1 MASQEAGLSLM
12 FCRWPLPI
20 SAVRQPAPLSRSA
33 KVTESVGKGTPFILT
48 PAAEGM
54 RLVIMAA
61 RLGMHTGEATKQ
73 RSNTRPRRASA
84 SMCGVRS
91 TVFP

>member
-1 MASQEAGLSLM
+1 M
-12 FCRWPLPI
+12 R
-20 SAVRQPAPLSRSA
+20 AVRQPAHLSISA
-33 KVTESVGKGTPFILT
+33 KVSESVGKGTPFILT

-73 RSNTRPRRASA
+73 RSNTVPRFASA
-84 SMCGVRS
+84 SMFGVRS
-91 TVFP
+91 AVLP